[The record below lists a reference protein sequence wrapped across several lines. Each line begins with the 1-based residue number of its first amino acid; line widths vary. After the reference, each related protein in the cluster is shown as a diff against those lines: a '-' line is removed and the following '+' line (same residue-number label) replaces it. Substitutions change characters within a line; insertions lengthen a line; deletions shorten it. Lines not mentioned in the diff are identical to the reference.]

1 MKKRILLPIL
11 AIASV
16 LILAAC
22 GSSGPEKT
30 VDNFMKSY
38 KDLNFEQIEKSVAT
52 ELEEEY
58 KGSVEETADE
68 FGIEDLARAEGFQE
82 FKDSFLKLTKQMKYK
97 VTDTK
102 VDGDNAEI
110 KVDFTYADA
119 SEPIMT
125 SVSELFGQ
133 IMGLAFSGKEMTDE
147 EAEEKMTAILFN
159 TVTRNL
165 KDFKAETKNSSGV
178 IKLAKEENEWVIT
191 EFDDS
196 ALNALGF
203 GVMDGME
210 EFNPF
215 GGMTDDSEI
224 EYGESTFEGIEGGD
238 DSWYEINPDE
248 ESDEVISEE

>member
-1 MKKRILLPIL
+1 MKKKLLLPAL
-11 AIASV
+11 AIITA
-16 LILAAC
+16 LMLTAC

-38 KDLNFEQIEKSVAT
+38 KDLNLEEGKKYVAT
-52 ELEEEY
+52 ELEEDY
-58 KGSVEETADE
+58 KNKIDEEGDGLTP
-68 FGIEDLARAEGFQE
+68 EDLASAEGFQE
-82 FKDSFLKLTKQMKYK
+82 FKDSFKKLTKQMKYK

-125 SVSELFGQ
+125 SASEMFGQ
-133 IMGLAFSGKEMTDE
+133 LMGLAFSGQEMTEE
-147 EAEEKMTAILFN
+147 EAAEKMTAILFN
-159 TVTRNL
+159 TVTGNL

-196 ALNALGF
+196 ALNALLF

-210 EFNPF
+210 EFNPL
-215 GGMTDDSEI
+215 GGMGDDSEI
-224 EYGESTFEGIEGGD
+224 EYGESTFEGIEDGD